1 MSCATRVIRPV
12 PFTAAQLVATNAT
25 NPDALWAA
33 GTYASGA
40 KVTHSVFDTDLQQTL
55 PHQFESVI
63 SGNTGTPGVD
73 ADKWAD
79 LGLANTVAMFGRVN
93 ATRRTTRATS
103 LQVDI
108 EPASFTT
115 AIGLFGLQGE
125 SVTVQV
131 LRLVEGVYGVEH
143 TETRSLSARYVN
155 TMLEYLFDPWVQL
168 NGLLFD
174 GLPVFPG
181 EASRIR
187 IIVEGATAGIGACC
201 YGPTVDLGAAPNYGA
216 SSEITDFLGVERND
230 FGDLTNLLKQAP
242 YAKTVSFTV
251 QVEKAQV
258 KRLDATIAA
267 LLQTPTVWIC
277 NGADAAYDTLLVVYG
292 VYDSAVVVVPGP
304 THSVIDL
311 RVIGV
316 ASN

>member
-1 MSCATRVIRPV
+1 MSCSTRVIRPV
-12 PFTAAQLVATNAT
+12 PFTAAQLVTTSAT
-25 NPDALWAA
+25 NPDALWTA

-40 KVTHSVFDTDLQQTL
+40 KVTHSVFDADLQQTL

-73 ADKWAD
+73 ADKWQD

-108 EPASFTT
+108 EPAGFTT

-125 SVTVQV
+125 TVTVQV
-131 LRLVEGVYGVEH
+131 LRLAAGIYFPAH
-143 TETRSLSARYVN
+143 TETRSLSARYVT

-168 NGLLFD
+168 NGVVFE

-181 EASRIR
+181 ESSRIR

-216 SSEITDFLGVERND
+216 SSEVTDFLGVQRND
-230 FGDLTNLLKQAP
+230 FGDLINLLKQAP

-267 LLQTPTVWIC
+267 LLQTPTVWIG